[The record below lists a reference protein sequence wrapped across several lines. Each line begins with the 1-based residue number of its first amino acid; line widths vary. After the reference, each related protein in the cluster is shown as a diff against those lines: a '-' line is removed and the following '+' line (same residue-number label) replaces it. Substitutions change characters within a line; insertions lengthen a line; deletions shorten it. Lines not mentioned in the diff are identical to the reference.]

1 MNKSKKICKNCMI
14 LGVVLLLV
22 IYLIMPSYYI
32 HTSVVHTSNNHT
44 IREVKLYVIVHKR
57 FYNEN
62 LYREIEENYNTYSTQ
77 PTELELKLYYS
88 KWHFSKNKSY
98 KTVVFK
104 YADN

>member
-1 MNKSKKICKNCMI
+1 MNKSKKIYKNYMI

-32 HTSVVHTSNNHT
+32 HTGVVHSSNNHT
-44 IREVKLYVIVHKR
+44 IREATLYIIVHKR

-62 LYREIEENYNTYSTQ
+62 LYREIEENYTAYGNQ

-104 YADN
+104 YEDN